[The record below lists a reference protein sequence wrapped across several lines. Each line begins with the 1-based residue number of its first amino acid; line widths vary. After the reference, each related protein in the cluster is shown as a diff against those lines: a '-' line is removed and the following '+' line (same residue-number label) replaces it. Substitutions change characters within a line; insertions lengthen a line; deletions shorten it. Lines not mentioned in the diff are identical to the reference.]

1 MLGYTLDRIAMLL
14 LERTRSINVTA
25 EGHIAK
31 LARVACELCSR
42 QSQLTDLL
50 KSQFYYACPLVFPG
64 FPSSSVLDKPDMIR
78 HEFGY
83 VMKTITV
90 KDNNKSSSS
99 SKLAVTGESDGD
111 QVWETDDDWMDRMG
125 KMLAV
130 FAEIVCSD
138 NQTPFCIEDGWAW
151 LAALVNSATTQ

>member
-25 EGHIAK
+25 EGHITK
-31 LARVACELCSR
+31 LARVACDLCSR

-64 FPSSSVLDKPDMIR
+64 FPSSSILDKPGR
-78 HEFGY
+78 FRREFGF
-83 VMKTITV
+83 VIKTVTV
-90 KDNNKSSSS
+90 KDS
-99 SKLAVTGESDGD
+99 SKPTASGERDGD

-138 NQTPFCIEDGWAW
+138 YQTPFSIEDGWLW
-151 LAALVNSATTQ
+151 LASLVNSATTQ

>member
-1 MLGYTLDRIAMLL
+1 MLDYTLDRIAMLL
-14 LERTRSINVTA
+14 LDRTRSINVTA

-31 LARVACELCSR
+31 LARVACDLCHR
-42 QSQLTDLL
+42 EPKLTELL

-64 FPSSSVLDKPDMIR
+64 YPSSSIQREPDR
-78 HEFGY
+78 FRQEFGF
-83 VMKTITV
+83 VMKTVTV
-90 KDNNKSSSS
+90 KDS
-99 SKLAVTGESDGD
+99 SKPTAGGEKDGD

-138 NQTPFCIEDGWAW
+138 YQTPFSIDDGWAW
-151 LAALVNSATTQ
+151 LANFVNSAATQ